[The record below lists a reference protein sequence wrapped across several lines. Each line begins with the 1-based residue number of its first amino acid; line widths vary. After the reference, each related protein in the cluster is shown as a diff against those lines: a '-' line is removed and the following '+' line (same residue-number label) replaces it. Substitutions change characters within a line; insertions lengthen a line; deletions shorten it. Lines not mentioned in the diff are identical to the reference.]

1 MDALPIL
8 YSFRRCPY
16 AMRARLTLWVSGQR
30 CEIREIVLR
39 DKPQEMLASSPKGTV
54 PVLVLPD
61 GTVVDESLYIMRWAL
76 AQNDPEEWLE
86 GVDEA
91 LIAQNDST
99 FKHHLDRYKYHT
111 RYDSDPIEHRD
122 ACMDMLAVL
131 EARLARHANLCRKD
145 RSLTDMAIMPFIRQF
160 AATDREWFAAQPLP
174 YVHKWLACHETSDIF
189 RAIMIKLEPWRVG
202 DAPIEFSA
210 P

>member
-1 MDALPIL
+1 MAAQPAQTIET
-8 YSFRRCPY
+8 SEEN
-16 AMRARLTLWVSGQR
+16 AEARGIGIAVTLFDR
-30 CEIREIVLR
+30 LDEIGRL
-39 DKPQEMLASSPKGTV
+39 S
-54 PVLVLPD
+54 
-61 GTVVDESLYIMRWAL
+61 
-76 AQNDPEEWLE
+76 
-86 GVDEA
+86 DEA